1 MILNPHDTPLTILL
15 AEDDFDDCEF
25 FKKTLAEIPVLT
37 KLTIVH
43 DGEELME
50 YLYKNGDNLPDVIFL
65 DLSMPR
71 KTGFECLSEIRGD
84 SKLRDLLVFVFTI
97 SYPRNKDFEVE
108 IKTMLNKMGAQEY
121 ISKNYNFEEFKQT
134 IHTAINTV
142 IEKNG
147 AKRAV

>member
-15 AEDDFDDCEF
+15 AEDDVDDCEF

-37 KLTIVH
+37 QLTMVH

-50 YLYKNGDNLPDVIFL
+50 YLYKNADHLPDVLFL

-71 KTGFECLSEIRGD
+71 KTGFECLSEIRGN
-84 SKLRDLLVFVFTI
+84 SKLSDLLVFVFTI
-97 SYPRNKDFEVE
+97 SYPRNKDFEIE
-108 IKTMLNKMGAQEY
+108 IKTTLNKMGAQEY
-121 ISKNYNFEEFKQT
+121 ITKNYNFEEFKQT
-134 IHTAINTV
+134 IHTAINSV
-142 IEKNG
+142 IEKNS